1 VGRRHP
7 RAVLQVL
14 HPEGH
19 AGERAGIV
27 APRHG
32 FVDGLRVR
40 SGRVGVDVHEGV
52 EVVVAGGDGVEALIE
67 YLGRLE
73 PARPDGFGDLNDR
86 AHRRS
91 Q

>member
-1 VGRRHP
+1 MGRRHP

-27 APRHG
+27 AVRHG
-32 FVDGLRVR
+32 FVNGLGVR
-40 SGRVGVDVHEGV
+40 SGSAGLDVH
-52 EVVVAGGDGVEALIE
+52 
-67 YLGRLE
+67 
-73 PARPDGFGDLNDR
+73 LNDR